1 MSSVNPLFGGQWVS
15 LLFFLYNNSLTD
27 ELKKA
32 GVVVNSTGQ
41 QTSSL
46 LNADEQVE
54 VKEIERVVCQT
65 GNQGEC
71 SKTQYSS
78 LQ

>member
-1 MSSVNPLFGGQWVS
+1 MS
-15 LLFFLYNNSLTD
+15 LLFFLYNKSLTD

-54 VKEIERVVCQT
+54 VKEIERVVC
-65 GNQGEC
+65 
-71 SKTQYSS
+71 
-78 LQ
+78 